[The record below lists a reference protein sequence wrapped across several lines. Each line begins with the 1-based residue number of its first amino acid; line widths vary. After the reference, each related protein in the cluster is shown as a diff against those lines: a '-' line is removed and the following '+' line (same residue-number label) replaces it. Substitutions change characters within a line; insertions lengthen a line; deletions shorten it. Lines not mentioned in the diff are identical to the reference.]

1 LPAWAERLP
10 RSLWVA
16 ALAVLA
22 LGAGFFCVL
31 ALGLSVLVG
40 REWVVRQNPTP
51 LSTIQGDLAPLEGH
65 TETSALTPTP
75 GVTPLVSGAQTDWL
89 AGEIPLPDN
98 IELETI
104 IGSPQHFSFVTQAD
118 YPLVL
123 AFYQRALIDRG
134 WTRIAF
140 GSRITDS
147 AADLYFAKEG
157 RQVAVRIAWAPSIG
171 TLVEIVLE
179 ELE

>member
-1 LPAWAERLP
+1 MPPWAERLP

-16 ALAVLA
+16 ALAALA
-22 LGAGFFCVL
+22 IGAGFFCVL
-31 ALGLSVLVG
+31 ALGLSVLVS
-40 REWVVRQNPTP
+40 REWVVRQNPIP
-51 LSTIQGDLAPLEGH
+51 LSTAQSDLAPLEGH
-65 TETSALTPTP
+65 TETGAFTPTP
-75 GVTPLVSGAQTDWL
+75 GVTPLVSGAQLDWS

-98 IELETI
+98 VELETI
-104 IGSPQHFSFVTQAD
+104 VGTPRHFSFVTQAD

-123 AFYQRALIDRG
+123 AFYQRALMDRG

-140 GSRITDS
+140 GSRITDT

-157 RQVAVRIAWAPSIG
+157 VQVAVRIARAPYVG

-179 ELE
+179 ELR